1 MTAIIE
7 SLLVRPQKAKG
18 LYSRTR
24 LFTPLP
30 PGLCVNVWASVD
42 FLWWW
47 QTCFVRFIITVI
59 YGVLPKPPR
68 LLLQLT
74 TSDAAGTEVPVAQ
87 LYQWL
92 HDGQLATQA
101 IDLDVDLDLGFPR
114 CLQCELVATLL
125 SRRPPTTHDCRRGQ
139 SIVLVVPH

>member
-1 MTAIIE
+1 M
-7 SLLVRPQKAKG
+7 
-18 LYSRTR
+18 
-24 LFTPLP
+24 
-30 PGLCVNVWASVD
+30 NVWASVD
-42 FLWWW
+42 FLWCWW
-47 QTCFVRFIITVI
+47 QTCFVRFIITVII

-101 IDLDVDLDLGFPR
+101 IDLDLD
-114 CLQCELVATLL
+114 
-125 SRRPPTTHDCRRGQ
+125 
-139 SIVLVVPH
+139 LVVPH